1 MSQLLNGNHI
11 TLLQN
16 GTEFFPA
23 LLDAIAAAR
32 HDVHL
37 ETYIFEPDD
46 TGRRTSAALC
56 DAARRGVRV
65 RLVVDG
71 FGSRDFITRLQPDLT
86 AAGAEVLIFRKDLGL
101 FALQRRRLRRMHR
114 KLTVVDGQTAFV
126 GGINI
131 IDDSNTPHQ
140 VPPRFDYAIRIE
152 GPLVRSVQAAQ
163 EDLWRILC
171 WANLHRRP
179 ALPAH
184 PSRKARAAKPASN
197 VRATFVIRDN
207 LRHRKDIENAYLK
220 AIGQARHEII
230 IANAY
235 FLPGR
240 RFRAALLD
248 ACERGVS
255 VTLLLQG
262 RIEYWLLH
270 HACQAVYPHLL
281 AAGVRIVEYR
291 KSFLHA
297 KVAVIDKD
305 WATVGSS
312 NIDPF
317 SLMLAREANV
327 IVRDVA
333 FTAELRASLLAAID
347 DGGIILSADHWKKR
361 PWRLRV
367 LSWAAFAIVRSL
379 TGRLVRHDE

>member
-1 MSQLLNGNHI
+1 VSPLLPGNRI
-11 TLLQN
+11 VLLQN

-23 LLDAIAAAR
+23 LLQAIAEAQ
-32 HDVHL
+32 HDIHL
-37 ETYIFEPDD
+37 ETYIFEPDA
-46 TGRRTSAALC
+46 TGRRVSAALC
-56 DAARRGVRV
+56 EAARRGVRV
-65 RLVVDG
+65 RVVADG
-71 FGSRDFITRLQPDLT
+71 FGSRAFLSRLQPELID
-86 AAGAEVLIFRKDLGL
+86 AGAEVLVFRKDLGL

-114 KLTVVDGQTAFV
+114 KLTVVDGRIAFV

-140 VPPRFDYAIRIE
+140 IPPRFDYAISIE
-152 GPLVRSVQAAQ
+152 GPLVRQVRAAQ
-163 EDLWRILC
+163 ENLWRILC
-171 WANLHRRP
+171 WANFHRRP
-179 ALPAH
+179 VPSVDALTTITTAEPAGNI
-184 PSRKARAAKPASN
+184 RAA
-197 VRATFVIRDN
+197 FVVRDN
-207 LRHRKDIENAYLK
+207 LRHRKDIENAYLA
-220 AIGQARHEII
+220 AIGHARHEII

-240 RFRAALLD
+240 RFRSALLH
-248 ACERGVS
+248 ARERGVT

-270 HACQAVYPHLL
+270 HACQAIYPHLL
-281 AAGVRIVEYR
+281 SSGVRIVEYR

-333 FTAELRASLLAAID
+333 FTTELRSSLLAAME
-347 DGGIILSADHWKKR
+347 DGGVALSPDHWKKR
-361 PWRLRV
+361 PWRLRL
-367 LSWAAFAIVRSL
+367 LSWAAFGVVRML
-379 TGRLVRHDE
+379 TGRLVRHGE

>member
-1 MSQLLNGNHI
+1 MSSLLPGNDI
-11 TLLQN
+11 ELLRN

-23 LLDAIAAAR
+23 LLDAVAAAR

-37 ETYIFEPDD
+37 ETYIFEPDQ
-46 TGRRTSAALC
+46 TGMAVVAALC
-56 DAARRGVRV
+56 EAAQRGVRV
-65 RLVVDG
+65 RVVADG
-71 FGSRDFITRLQPDLT
+71 FGSRAFVGRCAPQLS
-86 AAGAEVLIFRKDLGL
+86 AAGVEVLIFRRDLGL
-101 FALQRRRLRRMHR
+101 FAMQRRRLRRLHR
-114 KLTVVDGQTAFV
+114 KLTVVDGEIAFA

-140 VPPRFDYAIRIE
+140 VPPRFDYAVKVR
-152 GPLVRSVQAAQ
+152 GPLVAQVQLAQ
-163 EDLWRILC
+163 EELWRLLC
-171 WANLHRRP
+171 WANFHRRQRAPLPSPVPRP
-179 ALPAH
+179 AGNM
-184 PSRKARAAKPASN
+184 RAA
-197 VRATFVIRDN
+197 FVVRDN
-207 LRHRKDIENAYLK
+207 LRHRADIENAYLV
-220 AIGQARHEII
+220 AIARARHEII

-240 RFRAALLD
+240 RFRMALLE
-248 ACERGVS
+248 ACARGVK

-270 HACQAVYPHLL
+270 HACQAFYPHLMSG
-281 AAGVRIVEYR
+281 GVHIVEYR

-327 IVRDVA
+327 IVRDA
-333 FTAELRASLLAAID
+333 RFTAQLRESLTAAME
-347 DGGIILSADHWKKR
+347 DGGATLSAEQWHKR

-367 LSWAAFAIVRSL
+367 LSWAAFGVVRFL
-379 TGRLVRHDE
+379 TGRLVRHGE

>member
-1 MSQLLNGNHI
+1 VSPLLPGNRI
-11 TLLQN
+11 VLLQN

-23 LLDAIAAAR
+23 LLKAIAEAQ
-32 HDVHL
+32 HDIHL
-37 ETYIFEPDD
+37 ETYIFEPDT
-46 TGRRTSAALC
+46 TGRRVSAALC
-56 DAARRGVRV
+56 EAAQRGVRV
-65 RLVVDG
+65 RVVADG
-71 FGSRDFITRLQPDLT
+71 FGSRTFISRLQPDLVN
-86 AAGAEVLIFRKDLGL
+86 AGAEVLVFRKDLGL

-114 KLTVVDGQTAFV
+114 KLTVVDGRIAFV

-131 IDDSNTPHQ
+131 IDDTNTPHQ
-140 VPPRFDYAIRIE
+140 IPPRFDYAISIE
-152 GPLVRSVQAAQ
+152 GPLVREVRTTQ

-171 WANLHRRP
+171 WANFHRRP
-179 ALPAH
+179 DPLPDALTTIAAAEPAGNT
-184 PSRKARAAKPASN
+184 RAAFL
-197 VRATFVIRDN
+197 VRDN
-207 LRHRKDIENAYLK
+207 LRHRKDIENAYLA
-220 AIGQARHEII
+220 AIGHARHEVI

-240 RFRAALLD
+240 RFRSALLH
-248 ACERGVS
+248 ARERGVT

-270 HACQAVYPHLL
+270 HACQAIYPHLL
-281 AAGVRIVEYR
+281 AAGIRIVEYR

-327 IVRDVA
+327 IVRDAA
-333 FTAELRASLLAAID
+333 FTAELRTSLLAAMEN
-347 DGGIILSADHWKKR
+347 GGVALSPDHWKKC
-361 PWRLRV
+361 PWRLRL
-367 LSWAAFAIVRSL
+367 LSWAAFGVVRML
-379 TGRLVRHDE
+379 TGRLVRHGE

>member
-1 MSQLLNGNHI
+1 MSPLLPGNHI

-23 LLDAIAAAR
+23 LLEAIAEAQ
-32 HDVHL
+32 HDIQL
-37 ETYIFEPDD
+37 ETYIFEPDA
-46 TGRRTSAALC
+46 TGRRVSAALC
-56 DAARRGVRV
+56 EAARRGVHVRV
-65 RLVVDG
+65 VADG
-71 FGSRDFITRLQPDLT
+71 FGSRAFIAQLQPALT
-86 AAGAEVLIFRKDLGL
+86 NAGAEVLVFRKDLGL

-114 KLTVVDGQTAFV
+114 KLTVVDGRIAFV

-140 VPPRFDYAIRIE
+140 IPPRFDYAIRIE
-152 GPLVRSVQAAQ
+152 GPLVRQVRAAQ
-163 EDLWRILC
+163 EELWRILC
-171 WANLHRRP
+171 WANFHRRP
-179 ALPAH
+179 RPPADVATTIAAAE
-184 PSRKARAAKPASN
+184 PAGKIRAA
-197 VRATFVIRDN
+197 FVMRDN
-207 LRHRKDIENAYLK
+207 LRHRKDIENAYLA
-220 AIGQARHEII
+220 AIGRARREII

-240 RFRAALLD
+240 RFRSALLH
-248 ACERGVS
+248 ARERGVS

-270 HACQAVYPHLL
+270 HACQAIYPHLL
-281 AAGVRIVEYR
+281 SAGIHIVEYR

-327 IVRDVA
+327 IVRDIN
-333 FTAELRASLLAAID
+333 FTNELRTSLLAAMH
-347 DGGIILSADHWKKR
+347 DGGIELAADNWQKR
-361 PWRLRV
+361 PWRLRL
-367 LSWAAFAIVRSL
+367 LSWAAFGVVRML
-379 TGRLVRHDE
+379 TGRLVRHGE